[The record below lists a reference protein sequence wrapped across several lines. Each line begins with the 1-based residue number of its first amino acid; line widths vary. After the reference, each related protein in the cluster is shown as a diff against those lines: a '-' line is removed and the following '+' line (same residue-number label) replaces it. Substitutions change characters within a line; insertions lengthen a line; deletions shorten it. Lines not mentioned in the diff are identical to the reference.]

1 MENSTHTHTNNK
13 SSLVL
18 LKTKVTLCQ
27 RPLPVI
33 DGVIWKYTKIPVL
46 LSFRKTNIL
55 NSSKETIVQIK
66 NTLTRQ
72 EHNAVQKS
80 MEKNRDSSSI
90 VLAARLIR
98 NKVLTGPSH
107 AVEKC
112 RSQS

>member
-1 MENSTHTHTNNK
+1 M
-13 SSLVL
+13 
-18 LKTKVTLCQ
+18 
-27 RPLPVI
+27 I
-33 DGVIWKYTKIPVL
+33 DGVIWKYTNIPVL

-80 MEKNRDSSSI
+80 MEKYRDSSSI
-90 VLAARLIR
+90 VLAARVIR
-98 NKVLTGPSH
+98 NKALTGPSH

-112 RSQS
+112 KSQS